1 MRLNQDDGGTVSA
14 ELPPGSLGSVTSR
27 RTRERCMRDFRKVL
41 GLTMVLFLLPVIHP
55 APAQAADAGGATPA
69 LPLSKV
75 VLYTSGVGY
84 FQRDGVV
91 EGRAEVELRFRADQV
106 NDLLKSLV
114 VQDFDGGQ
122 VGVTTYDS
130 RDPITKTLKTFAIDL
145 TTSVGLGQLLE
156 RVRGEQVEVSAPTP
170 LRGIIVG
177 VEKKRER
184 VGDKEA
190 VETDYLNLLTE
201 SGLRAVPLPAVQ
213 RIQFTNSR
221 LDAELRQAL
230 QVLAAARDTQK
241 KTVRLTFEG
250 QGRRR
255 VRVGYVM
262 EAPVWKTSYR
272 LALADAKPPFL
283 QGWAMVENTTDDDW
297 EQVQLSL
304 ISGRPIS
311 FTMDLYEPLYVRRP
325 TLTLERYESL
335 RPQTYEQAREVEA
348 TKSRLEA
355 LAEVPSMGR
364 AARLAPATPAQ
375 PRQDVSLEGGGVIA
389 AAEGREAG
397 DLFEYAV
404 ATPVSLA
411 RHKSAMLP
419 IVNTAVAGEKLSI
432 FRERGQAKHP
442 LNGVRLKNS
451 TGQHLLQGPLTVFD
465 GGVYAGDAPL
475 GDVTAGHE
483 RLLSYAL
490 DLRMEIEPQRAAEQE
505 TLVSASLRKG
515 ALLVTRKQVSETT
528 YVVTNRDEKPKTA
541 LIEHAARPDWK
552 LVDPAAPERT
562 REAYRFTVAAKAGE
576 STHLRVREERPI
588 QQTITMTDAGPGV
601 IALYAQAREVSPKVK
616 EALGR
621 VVAFRTRLDRTV
633 VKRGETEKR
642 IDEIT
647 KEQARIRENM
657 AKVPANSELHA
668 RYLAKLGQQETEIEV
683 LRKELATHRADERSQ
698 KQEMDEY
705 LLKLDVE

>member
-1 MRLNQDDGGTVSA
+1 
-14 ELPPGSLGSVTSR
+14 
-27 RTRERCMRDFRKVL
+27 MRDFMKVL
-41 GLTMVLFLLPVIHP
+41 GLTMVLVLVHFTHLAPV
-55 APAQAADAGGATPA
+55 QAAGEGGAAPA

-84 FQRDGVV
+84 FQRDGVI

-122 VGVTTYDS
+122 IGVTTYDS
-130 RDPITKTLKTFAIDL
+130 RDPVTKTLKTFAIDL

-170 LRGIIVG
+170 LRGVIVS

-184 VGDKEA
+184 VGDKDV
-190 VETDYLNLLTE
+190 VETEYLNLLAD

-213 RIQFTNSR
+213 RIQLTNPR

-255 VRVGYVM
+255 VRVGYVI

-272 LALADAKPPFL
+272 LALADGKPPFL

-304 ISGRPIS
+304 VSGRPIS

-325 TLTLERYESL
+325 VLTLERYESL
-335 RPQTYEQAREVEA
+335 RPQTYEQAREVETA
-348 TKSRLEA
+348 KSRLDA
-355 LAEVPSMGR
+355 LAEMPSMGR
-364 AARLAPATPAQ
+364 SARLAPAAQ
-375 PRQDVSLEGGGVIA
+375 APPRQDVSLEGGGVTA

-397 DLFEYAV
+397 ELFEYAV

-432 FRERGQAKHP
+432 YRERRHSKHP

-475 GDVTAGHE
+475 GDVTAGQE

-490 DLRMEIEPQRAAEQE
+490 DLRMEIEPQRVAEQE

-515 ALLVTRKQVSETT
+515 TLLVTRKQVSETT
-528 YVVTNRDEKPKTA
+528 YVVTNRDQRPKTA
-541 LIEHAARPDWK
+541 LIEHPVRPDWK
-552 LVDPAAPERT
+552 LVEPATSERT
-562 REAYRFTVAAKAGE
+562 RDAYRFAVAAKAGE
-576 STHLRVREERPI
+576 SVRLHVREERPVR
-588 QQTITMTDAGPGV
+588 QTIAMTDAGPDA
-601 IALYAQAREVSPKVK
+601 IAFYVQAREVSPKMK

-621 VVAFRTRLDRTV
+621 VAAFRARLDRTV
-633 VKRGETEKR
+633 AKRGDTEKR
-642 IDEIT
+642 IEEIA
-647 KEQARIRENM
+647 KEQGRIRENI

-668 RYLAKLGQQETEIEV
+668 RYLAKLGQQETEIEA
-683 LRKELATHRADERSQ
+683 LRKELASLRSEERSQ
-698 KQEMDEY
+698 KQELEEY
-705 LLKLDVE
+705 LVKLDVE